1 MSRTLRRPMF
11 RGGKIDSRGT
21 GITSGLDKPKRGL
34 VDEPGG
40 YAGISMSGLKNY
52 ADIFGGSGSGGTSG
66 GQITNQARGS
76 TYSRPAGP
84 PSGSLR
90 GPIGNTFTRTSGR
103 LGGAFRFPML
113 ASNLS
118 RLAIPSLSTTGL
130 MAAPF
135 APVAGLAYL
144 NRPKNLEAL
153 QIMKDEPASTFDETG
168 ALDFQDYTERL
179 IEAEKGDSEKIS
191 FTDALFMDPKTK
203 TYPKIFG
210 RTQDRDK
217 LQQIEKE
224 KDAIV
229 EDFEVSGDAVKVNP
243 GETAVDALFA
253 AGEARA
259 ANRKKAENILSDDTI
274 LNNQNTANEE
284 LTLEE
289 IKNTL
294 GYKKARGRDL
304 GDMFGR
310 GAAAFIGA
318 ESLSEGA
325 QKFFEAESRSGPG
338 RAEKIETAAAT
349 FMLKD
354 KAQSK
359 RDKANIELMKSK
371 IDYQIKAG
379 ENINLPKA
387 LLAANK
393 SGLLNN
399 KELAVGIQ
407 GATSPTTGKNYK
419 FKGVVTRDEF
429 SGKLADA
436 EVGDTFVVTAKV
448 KGGDGIEKIV
458 KRIVE
463 IQLDDRGQ
471 KTPVG
476 IYNI

>member
-1 MSRTLRRPMF
+1 MF
-11 RGGKIDSRGT
+11 RGGKIDSRGS

-253 AGEARA
+253 AGEAKA

-289 IKNTL
+289 I
-294 GYKKARGRDL
+294 RD
-304 GDMFGR
+304 
-310 GAAAFIGA
+310 AP
-318 ESLSEGA
+318 
-325 QKFFEAESRSGPG
+325 RS
-338 RAEKIETAAAT
+338 
-349 FMLKD
+349 
-354 KAQSK
+354 
-359 RDKANIELMKSK
+359 
-371 IDYQIKAG
+371 
-379 ENINLPKA
+379 
-387 LLAANK
+387 
-393 SGLLNN
+393 
-399 KELAVGIQ
+399 
-407 GATSPTTGKNYK
+407 
-419 FKGVVTRDEF
+419 
-429 SGKLADA
+429 
-436 EVGDTFVVTAKV
+436 
-448 KGGDGIEKIV
+448 
-458 KRIVE
+458 
-463 IQLDDRGQ
+463 
-471 KTPVG
+471 
-476 IYNI
+476 